1 MRAKMISF
9 LQLAAE
15 KKTSFWQASHTIFG
29 TSNLDRAL
37 FKFITSLILHV
48 KHEKTHREQPM
59 FSCLHPIRLGYWS
72 LRNFGYK
79 QKTFY
84 CSTDF
89 LFFSFYKLL
98 ILDQHWHDF
107 TFYWKTADAQHWK
120 VKSCYDHHKIYLV
133 IEWL

>member
-89 LFFSFYKLL
+89 LFFILQVIDFRLTLTWLHFLL
-98 ILDQHWHDF
+98 ENSRCPTLKGEIMLNMITTRFIL
-107 TFYWKTADAQHWK
+107 
-120 VKSCYDHHKIYLV
+120 S
-133 IEWL
+133 